1 MYKKSLELSNLEI
14 TISRRQKELLELE
27 QKIEEKKRLLKRL
40 NRKVRKY
47 EDYNA
52 AEKEV
57 AVAGAVESVHAFER
71 KIGVI
76 AQTDLK
82 NLLESGRV
90 PLSVIENLKDKRYS
104 KNTFDLNFP
113 LLREVRDMGKI
124 DELKMDHTGR
134 SRYYAKPISVLGK
147 KYLLCSQ
154 WYEYSRSKLVGWI
167 GRYKI

>member
-1 MYKKSLELSNLEI
+1 MLKNSLEPSKLET

-27 QKIEEKKRLLKRL
+27 QKIEEKKRLLKQL
-40 NRKVRKY
+40 SRKVRKY
-47 EDYNA
+47 EENNA

-57 AVAGAVESVHAFER
+57 AVAGAVETVPAFER

-76 AQTDLK
+76 AQTDMK
-82 NLLESGRV
+82 KLLESGRV
-90 PLSVIENLKDKRYS
+90 PLLVIENLKDKRYS

-113 LLREVRDMGKI
+113 LLREVTDMGKI

-134 SRYYAKPISVLGK
+134 SRYYAKPVSVLGK

-154 WYEYSRSKLVGWI
+154 WYEYSRSRLVGWI
-167 GRYKI
+167 GRYT

>member
-1 MYKKSLELSNLEI
+1 MLKKSLELSKIETTI
-14 TISRRQKELLELE
+14 TRRQKELLELE

-40 NRKVRKY
+40 NRRVRRY
-47 EDYNA
+47 EENNA

-57 AVAGAVESVHAFER
+57 AVAEAVKPIRGFER

-76 AQTDLK
+76 AKTDLK

-113 LLREVRDMGKI
+113 LLREVTDMGKI

-134 SRYYAKPISVLGK
+134 SRYYAKPISILGK

-167 GRYKI
+167 GKYK

>member
-1 MYKKSLELSNLEI
+1 MLNKSLELSKLET

-27 QKIEEKKRLLKRL
+27 QKIEEKKRLLKQL
-40 NRKVRKY
+40 NWKVRRY
-47 EDYNA
+47 EENNT
-52 AEKEV
+52 AEKD
-57 AVAGAVESVHAFER
+57 VAGAEAVEAVPAER

-76 AQTDLK
+76 AQEDLK

-113 LLREVRDMGKI
+113 LLREVTDMGKI
-124 DELKMDHTGR
+124 DELKMDDTGR
-134 SRYYAKPISVLGK
+134 SRYYAKPVSIWGK

-154 WYEYSRSKLVGWI
+154 WYEYSRSRLVGWI
-167 GRYKI
+167 GKYK

>member
-1 MYKKSLELSNLEI
+1 MLNKSLELSKLET

-27 QKIEEKKRLLKRL
+27 QKIEEKKRLLKQL
-40 NRKVRKY
+40 NRKVRKF

-57 AVAGAVESVHAFER
+57 AVAGAVETVPAFER

-76 AQTDLK
+76 AKTDLK
-82 NLLESGRV
+82 NLLESGSV
-90 PLSVIENLKDKRYS
+90 PLSVIENLMDKRYS

-113 LLREVRDMGKI
+113 LLREVTDMGKI

-134 SRYYAKPISVLGK
+134 SRYYAKPISILGK

-154 WYEYSRSKLVGWI
+154 WYDSSKTRLVQWI
-167 GRYKI
+167 GKYK

>member
-1 MYKKSLELSNLEI
+1 MLKNSLELSKLET

-27 QKIEEKKRLLKRL
+27 QKIEEKKRLLKQL

-57 AVAGAVESVHAFER
+57 AVAGAVETVPAFER

-76 AQTDLK
+76 AKTDLK
-82 NLLESGRV
+82 RLLESGRV
-90 PLSVIENLKDKRYS
+90 PLSVIEDLQDKRYS
-104 KNTFDLNFP
+104 KNTFNLNFP
-113 LLREVRDMGKI
+113 LLREITDVGKI
-124 DELKMDHTGR
+124 DELKIDHTGR
-134 SRYYAKPISVLGK
+134 SRYYAKPISILGK
-147 KYLLCSQ
+147 EYLLCSQ

>member
-1 MYKKSLELSNLEI
+1 MLNKSVELSKLET

-27 QKIEEKKRLLKRL
+27 QKIEEKKMLLKQL

-47 EDYNA
+47 EEYIGS
-52 AEKEV
+52 EKEV
-57 AVAGAVESVHAFER
+57 VVAGAVEPVLGFER

-82 NLLESGRV
+82 KLLESGRV

-113 LLREVRDMGKI
+113 LLREVTDMGKI
-124 DELKMDHTGR
+124 DELKMDHTER

-154 WYEYSRSKLVGWI
+154 WYDSSKTRLVQWI
-167 GRYKI
+167 GKYK